1 MDVRNKHFAFGFFW
15 SSLTPGPDNIDCL
28 GANSIVPLL
37 GGQSGKLR
45 CHSVLG
51 TEHPEEAF
59 MRRKYL
65 FFLVLTAAGPNIVPS
80 SRGQASADHK
90 APAVAPAAPSSG
102 FRAEFLEGVAYYEQR
117 YTRLA
122 EAMPAE
128 KYTWRPA
135 EGVRSVG
142 EVFTHIIGANYGVAR
157 ALGTAPPAGFDP
169 KAITALS
176 ADKPKVVQ
184 ALRDSFE
191 HFHRAIVALNEAD
204 ADKPQ
209 NMFNRHTT
217 LRGSFIA
224 ITGHFGEHLGQSIAY
239 ARVNGV
245 VPPWTEGFQQPQEKP
260 ADKPKP

>member
-1 MDVRNKHFAFGFFW
+1 MAHQACEI
-15 SSLTPGPDNIDCL
+15 L
-28 GANSIVPLL
+28 
-37 GGQSGKLR
+37 
-45 CHSVLG
+45 
-51 TEHPEEAF
+51 HPKETA
-59 MRRKYL
+59 MRRICLY
-65 FFLVLTAAGPNIVPS
+65 FLVLTVLGLNFMPS
-80 SRGQASADHK
+80 SQAQDTLEHK
-90 APAVAPAAPSSG
+90 APAVAPAAPTSG
-102 FRAEFLEGVAYYEQR
+102 FRAEFLEEVTFYEQR

-128 KYTWRPA
+128 KYAWRPA

-142 EVFTHIIGANYGVAR
+142 EVFTHITAANYGIAR

-176 ADKPKVVQ
+176 ADKPKVLQ
-184 ALRDSFE
+184 ALKDSFA
-191 HFHRAIVALNEAD
+191 HFRSAIVALNEAD

-209 NMFNRHTT
+209 KMFNRSTT

-239 ARVNGV
+239 ARMNGI
-245 VPPWTEGFQQPQEKP
+245 VPPWTEDFQKQQQKP